1 MILPI
6 VAYGDNVLRV
16 ECKDIKKDHPDLEDL
31 INNMFDTLYEAEGVG
46 LAAPQIGK
54 AIRLFIVDAEPFKE
68 DEPKLKDF
76 KKVFIN
82 ARIIEEDGDE
92 WGFKEGCLSIP
103 GIRENVN
110 RQPKVKISYYDENFN
125 HHEESFEGLAARV
138 IQHEYDHIDG
148 VLFIDKINPMKK
160 RMIKGKLSDITKGKV
175 RIHYR
180 MRFPKK

>member
-1 MILPI
+1 MIYPI
-6 VAYGDNVLRV
+6 VAYGDPVLRE
-16 ECKDIKKDHPDLEDL
+16 ECDDIDQAYPSLDRL
-31 INNMFDTLYEAEGVG
+31 IADMFETLYDAEGVG

-54 AIRLFIVDAEPFKE
+54 GIRIFIVDAEPFKE
-68 DEPKLKDF
+68 DEPSLEHF

-82 ARIIEEDGDE
+82 AKIIKEEGE
-92 WGFKEGCLSIP
+92 QWGFKEGCLSIP

-110 RQPKVKISYYDENFN
+110 RLPKVTLSYFDEKFE
-125 HHEESFEGLAARV
+125 HHEEVFEGLAARI
-138 IQHEYDHIDG
+138 IQHEYDHIEG

-160 RMIKGKLSDITKGKV
+160 RMIKGKLADIKKGKV